1 MRNVKGIFRTAVSGI
16 LTAVMMLSAFLYS
29 VPAFDDAAVF
39 ASDSKAKTEKQANST
54 YNTIGNGDDF
64 KSFVRKDGDIT
75 TTYYDI
81 CGGRTEGRPDVSD
94 LDSLMEYTI

>member
-1 MRNVKGIFRTAVSGI
+1 ML
-16 LTAVMMLSAFLYS
+16 LTAFLYS

-64 KSFVRKDGDIT
+64 KSFVRKD
-75 TTYYDI
+75 
-81 CGGRTEGRPDVSD
+81 
-94 LDSLMEYTI
+94 